1 MTNEKVIDMYF
12 GGDYARRTYGYRW
25 IIFYLD
31 LRYRYTM
38 NIVGHLVLLRFLPQF
53 ERFRDAI
60 QQYCQK
66 D

>member
-31 LRYRYTM
+31 LRYRYT
-38 NIVGHLVLLRFLPQF
+38 IGT
-53 ERFRDAI
+53 
-60 QQYCQK
+60 
-66 D
+66 